1 MRVILAMLLDFVRV
15 VQLDKRN
22 ALACFKN
29 LQLFVAGCLDGR
41 IRPAFHAGA
50 VIDEESGL
58 MQGLHILRRRL
69 KVVRLRAVR
78 NERRDSD
85 LVLSD
90 RLHQLLHSVE
100 ADNNTGFAWGC
111 CFFFAAAACK
121 QTGAEQCECNEYID
135 EIFMLR
141 HFASPCK

>member
-1 MRVILAMLLDFVRV
+1 
-15 VQLDKRN
+15 
-22 ALACFKN
+22 
-29 LQLFVAGCLDGR
+29 
-41 IRPAFHAGA
+41 
-50 VIDEESGL
+50 